1 MTVDIVGASRKNKE
15 DFPVADNSKFETLSS
30 YMLIAKRVIGYFAPR
45 IRKGLSSEMLAS
57 DDAVSY
63 VAEAIMMADWLFDE
77 NYIGKKGVKCS
88 RRTYRNLRGLWSIKS
103 YMTRRKRNQ
112 KKIMSS
118 LNYSDEDGKELYTY
132 LEADCE
138 APVETLLRKE
148 TREILEQILSCG
160 MITEKQEL
168 YMKMYYLK
176 SMSVAEISEHCN
188 ISRQAVH
195 ESIRRALLKIKW
207 ELTTNGNR

>member
-1 MTVDIVGASRKNKE
+1 
-15 DFPVADNSKFETLSS
+15 
-30 YMLIAKRVIGYFAPR
+30 
-45 IRKGLSSEMLAS
+45 
-57 DDAVSY
+57 
-63 VAEAIMMADWLFDE
+63 
-77 NYIGKKGVKCS
+77 
-88 RRTYRNLRGLWSIKS
+88 
-103 YMTRRKRNQ
+103 MTRRKRNQ
-112 KKIMSS
+112 KKIMTS
-118 LNYSDEDGKELYTY
+118 LNYSDEDGKELYSY
-132 LEADCE
+132 LEEDCE
-138 APVETLLRKE
+138 APIENLLRKE
-148 TREILEQILSCG
+148 TRQILEQILSCG